1 MEDTNDSQTVN
12 NQTVSNG
19 DNGDT
24 LSITSAMGAMSS
36 DEPAAKPGNG
46 EKANGTEQ
54 TQTDDSSK
62 SLPAWTSQLP
72 DTIKGNSDVMKQL
85 QKFEKIGDLANSY
98 AELEKKLGKSVVTP
112 GKDAS
117 AEEISAFYERI
128 GKPKTAD
135 GYDITGES
143 ADDFKAIAFE
153 ANLTKA
159 QAEAIFKGMGA
170 YGTKIMEAQKANAE
184 RQLKET
190 DEMLH
195 KEYGNKYGEKIALLQ
210 RGVQAYGGK
219 ELGQLLNNAGIF
231 YHPSIVKLFIT
242 LGEQSAESGSTSK
255 GTGTGINQYKSTSEG
270 GAFTFKGLN

>member
-19 DNGDT
+19 ESGNT
-24 LSITSAMGAMSS
+24 PSISDAMGSMNQS
-36 DEPAAKPGNG
+36 EPAAKPVNG
-46 EKANGTEQ
+46 ENANGTDEPQ
-54 TQTDDSSK
+54 NDSGK

-72 DTIKGNSDVMKQL
+72 DTIKGNEDVMKQL

-112 GKDAS
+112 GKDAT
-117 AEEISAFYERI
+117 AEEVSAFYERI
-128 GKPKTAD
+128 GKPKTAE
-135 GYDITGES
+135 GYDNIEGEN
-143 ADDFKAIAFE
+143 ADDFKKIAFE

-170 YGTKIMEAQKANAE
+170 YGAQILENQKASAD
-184 RQLKET
+184 RQMRET

-195 KEYGNKYGEKIALLQ
+195 KEYGNKYSEKISLLQ

-219 ELGQLLNNAGIF
+219 ELGKLLNDAGIF

-242 LGEQSAESGSTSK
+242 LGEQSAESGMTTKGSGGSTSK
-255 GTGTGINQYKSTSEG
+255 YMSTSEG